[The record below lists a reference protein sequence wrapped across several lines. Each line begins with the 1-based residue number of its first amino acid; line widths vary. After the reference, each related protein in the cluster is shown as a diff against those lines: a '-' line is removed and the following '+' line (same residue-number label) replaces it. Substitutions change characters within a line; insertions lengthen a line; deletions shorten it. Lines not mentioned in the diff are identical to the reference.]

1 MKIEQLP
8 ARWQSAQPALRA
20 VQLAFDVSEQVL
32 QAVRAAAFAANLSN
46 SDQIRVVLGLPLA
59 RQAKRPRL
67 TVSLSAADY
76 QLLARRYKLG
86 ADDHLR
92 IKERVAAALAAF
104 AATHDNPAPVVTAR
118 KPAARANQSAAGLK
132 KRSRHE

>member
-1 MKIEQLP
+1 MKLEQLP
-8 ARWQSAQPALRA
+8 SRWRSAQPALRA

-32 QAVRAAAFAANLSN
+32 AAVRHAAFQAGLSN

-67 TVSLSAADY
+67 TVSLSPSDY
-76 QLLARRYKLG
+76 ELLARRYKLA

-92 IKERVAAALAAF
+92 IKERVAAELAAF
-104 AATHDNPAPVVTAR
+104 ATSPAQQPGTEQP
-118 KPAARANQSAAGLK
+118 PAVRSSLSGRSASLPSA
-132 KRSRHE
+132 RSR